1 MATNTRRKK
10 AGFAAEVRRTLHEHL
25 EFTAKEQYKLLRTNL
40 SFTIPAE
47 VKCPIIGLTSA
58 NRGEGKSTT
67 AINLAYVLA
76 ESGKRVLL
84 IDGDMRVPSIA
95 KKMELQSAPGL
106 SNLLMEQ
113 ESLDLSVF
121 RSTIL
126 DNWYV
131 VPSGELPPNPSEL
144 LGSRRMENLLRALA
158 EKFDYIVVDLP
169 PVNLVSDALAISKFI
184 TGMIVVV
191 KEDHTEKRELE
202 QCYRQLSLTNV
213 KVLGCVMNNAKTG
226 RDSYG
231 DYHDYDYEYGYG
243 YGYGRR
249 RKKKDD

>member
-1 MATNTRRKK
+1 MATNNKRKK
-10 AGFAAEVRRTLHEHL
+10 AAFAADVRRTLHEHL

-47 VKCPIIGLTSA
+47 IKCPIIGLTSA

-67 AINLAYVLA
+67 AINLSYVLA

-95 KKMELQSAPGL
+95 KKMELAAAPGL

-121 RSTIL
+121 RSTVL
-126 DNWYV
+126 NNWYI

-144 LGSRRMENLLRALA
+144 LGSRRMENLLVALS

-191 KEDHTEKRELE
+191 KEDQTEKRELE
-202 QCYRQLSLTNV
+202 QCYRQLSLSNV

-226 RDSYG
+226 RDTYG

-249 RKKKDD
+249 KKKND

>member
-1 MATNTRRKK
+1 MATNNKRKK
-10 AGFAAEVRRTLHEHL
+10 AAFAADVRRTLHEHL

-47 VKCPIIGLTSA
+47 IKCPIIGLTSA

-76 ESGKRVLL
+76 ENGKRVLL

-95 KKMELQSAPGL
+95 KKMELAAAPGL
-106 SNLLMEQ
+106 SDLLMEQ

-121 RSTIL
+121 RSSVL
-126 DNWYV
+126 SNWYI

-144 LGSRRMENLLRALA
+144 LGSRRMENLLNALS

-169 PVNLVSDALAISKFI
+169 PVNLVSDALAISKLI

-202 QCYRQLSLTNV
+202 QCYRQLSLSNV
-213 KVLGCVMNNAKTG
+213 KVLGCVLNNAKTG
-226 RDSYG
+226 RDTYG

-249 RKKKDD
+249 KKKND

>member
-1 MATNTRRKK
+1 MATNNKRKK
-10 AGFAAEVRRTLHEHL
+10 AAFAADVRRTLHEHL

-47 VKCPIIGLTSA
+47 IKCPIIGLTSA

-67 AINLAYVLA
+67 AINLSYVLA
-76 ESGKRVLL
+76 ENGKRVLL

-95 KKMELQSAPGL
+95 KKMELAAAPGL

-121 RSTIL
+121 RSSVL
-126 DNWYV
+126 SNWYI

-144 LGSRRMENLLRALA
+144 LGSRRMENLLNALS
-158 EKFDYIVVDLP
+158 EKFDYIVIDLP
-169 PVNLVSDALAISKFI
+169 PVNLVSDALAISKLI

-202 QCYRQLSLTNV
+202 QCYRQLSLSNV
-213 KVLGCVMNNAKTG
+213 KVLGCVLNNAKTG
-226 RDSYG
+226 RDTYG

-249 RKKKDD
+249 KKNND